1 MPATSSPLVFGSSW
15 LLEMVRMEQRNRTV
29 GFYWAPFSIIQDF
42 PNPTDLFGAQFVG
55 FSQPGGP
62 PAEWLTTSMMFELAG
77 VPLAE
82 TPSQLLALIAKPRPY
97 RSLDRTLSSSSL
109 SRRAKELVA
118 MRYHSDVRIADI
130 AHELGVSH
138 AHLTRQFKR
147 DFGLTPIDYLHHVR
161 VSEAMGKLSL
171 GSRPIDIGYDVG
183 FNDTTR
189 FYKDFK
195 KVTGTSPG
203 KCRASRSGH

>member
-1 MPATSSPLVFGSSW
+1 M
-15 LLEMVRMEQRNRTV
+15 R
-29 GFYWAPFSIIQDF
+29 
-42 PNPTDLFGAQFVG
+42 
-55 FSQPGGP
+55 
-62 PAEWLTTSMMFELAG
+62 
-77 VPLAE
+77 
-82 TPSQLLALIAKPRPY
+82 Y
-97 RSLDRTLSSSSL
+97 RSDL
-109 SRRAKELVA
+109 
-118 MRYHSDVRIADI
+118 RIADI

-171 GSRPIDIGYDVG
+171 GEAAIDIGYDVG

-203 KCRASRSGH
+203 KCRASRSGP